1 MHDETI
7 FDIATVSGSRQTRS
21 NVNQQLR
28 QFLPPGAT
36 LVSYSF
42 EEGIPEKI
50 YARVLLLTGESFEKR
65 IKNMYA
71 VWEHSRIVIAKRA
84 VNMDC
89 INMLVSLGAN
99 NTVLVANDSEASAAD
114 AIADLRSIGFSSWN
128 YIPYAPDMPKGQLPP
143 KEDLNCI
150 ITVGEP
156 DAVPEGYFPVY
167 DIGTRIVSI
176 ETIAEVWS
184 LLHWPMDAVSNY
196 LKKYVEQIVSM
207 AQRLYTSTGQVDEIN
222 RSLLSVINSVDDG
235 MMVYDR
241 NTERISVFNNHLRH
255 LSGIEEDVVG
265 KRISAVFKDAKI
277 LHLLQTPADEQGEP
291 LVEWKGRTMM
301 ATRFSLSEGREVCT
315 FRSVDNIR
323 NESSKLAR
331 ELIQQ
336 GFYSKYSFDDILGTS
351 DKIRKAKASALRLA
365 KTDLNILIEGESGT
379 GKELFAAAIH
389 RASSRSDKPYLAINF
404 SSLNDSLMES
414 ELFGYEEGAFTGAR
428 RGGKAGVFEMAHGG
442 TIFLDEIGDISLKMQ
457 VGLLR
462 VLQEKEVMRIGDGR
476 IRYVDVRIIA
486 ATNQNLLEKVRQG
499 LFREDLY
506 YRLKIGYVYV
516 PPLRSRKQDIPY
528 LAEALLKQQSGEH
541 VTMTP
546 ELLRWMEQQPWP
558 GNVRELKN
566 MITYMDALRTDTV
579 IDVHDIPE
587 LQHVDGIQSS
597 EFDQGAAPSFVIREN
612 PSDNALLALIEE
624 LLSVNTL
631 LGRRQLLE
639 EAKSRGICHSEYQL
653 RKRLTAL
660 EASGYIIMGKGKVGI
675 RLR

>member
-1 MHDETI
+1 MYSDTI
-7 FDIATVSGSRQTRS
+7 VDIATVSGSRQTRK
-21 NVNQQLR
+21 NVNQQLQ
-28 QFLPPGAT
+28 QFLPDGAV
-36 LVSYSF
+36 LASYSF

-65 IKNMYA
+65 VKNMNA
-71 VWEHSRIVIAKRA
+71 VWDQSRIVIAERA

-89 INMLVSLGAN
+89 INMLVSLGAH
-99 NTVLVANDSEASAAD
+99 NTVLVANDSKAAAED
-114 AIADLRSIGFSSWN
+114 AIADLCSIGFSSWK
-128 YIPYAPDMPKGQLPP
+128 YIPYAPDMPKESLPP
-143 KEDLNCI
+143 QEEVSCV

-156 DAVPEGYFPVY
+156 DAVPEGYLPVY

-184 LLHWPMDAVSNY
+184 LLHWPMEAVSNY
-196 LKKYVEQIVSM
+196 LNKYVEQIVSM
-207 AQRLYTSTGQVDEIN
+207 AQRLYTSTGQVDEVN
-222 RSLLSVINSVDDG
+222 RNLLSVINSVDDG

-255 LSGIEEDVVG
+255 LSGIGEDVVG
-265 KRISAVFKDAKI
+265 KRISSVIKDAKI
-277 LHLLQTPADEQGEP
+277 LHLLQTPAEDQGEP
-291 LVEWKGRTMM
+291 LVEWRGKTMM

-323 NESSKLAR
+323 KESSKLAR

-351 DKIRKAKASALRLA
+351 EKICEAKTRAMRLA
-365 KTDLNILIEGESGT
+365 QTDLNILIEGESGT

-462 VLQEKEVMRIGDGR
+462 VLQEKEVMRIGDGK

-528 LAEALLKQQSGEH
+528 LAEALLKQQSGDS

-546 ELLRWMEQQPWP
+546 TLLHWMEEQQWP

-566 MITYMDALRTDTV
+566 MIIYMNALRTGTV
-579 IDVHDIPE
+579 IDICDVPE
-587 LQHVDGIQSS
+587 PQNSYEAKTLPNFESS
-597 EFDQGAAPSFVIREN
+597 DPLLSSHGQTQDSELLDLISE
-612 PSDNALLALIEE
+612 LLAAN
-624 LLSVNTL
+624 VL
-631 LGRRQLLE
+631 LGRRQLLDT
-639 EAKSRGICHSEYQL
+639 AKSRGICCSEYQL

-660 EASGYIIMGKGKVGI
+660 EASGKIIMGKGKVGI